1 VPGLKQPASASPGRG
16 HAVLVGAGILLSR
29 VFGLI
34 RQRALGHFLGLSDS
48 SDAFNAAFRIP
59 NFLQNLFGEG
69 VLSASFIPVYARLRA
84 QGRDADAERLARA
97 VFSLLALVVAG
108 IVLIGVLAAG
118 PLTSVIAP
126 GFDGEKRDLTIRMVR
141 LLFPGA
147 GFLALSAWCLGV
159 LNSHRRF
166 FLSYSAPVVWNLA
179 IILALFWPRASP
191 DAASAAV
198 AAAVGSVVGSALQFL
213 IQLPS
218 AIGLIRSGVRPVA
231 SSADGLRTVVRN
243 FGPAFVG
250 RGVAQV
256 SAFID
261 TLIGSL
267 LGQGAVAGL
276 ASAQTIYF
284 LPLSLFGMS
293 ISAAELPEFA
303 ADAGKGDEAAR
314 RIQARLVAGL
324 RQMAFYVAPAA
335 VALLACGGIITAA
348 LFETGRFTAEDSRYV
363 WAILIGPAI
372 GLLPATMARLYNS
385 CFYALHDT
393 RTPLKM
399 SLIRV
404 VTSTILG
411 YLAAL
416 KLPAMLGVELRY
428 GAVALTSVAGAAGW
442 LEFLLLRSRLES
454 RIGAARLP
462 AGSLARLLL
471 ASFAG
476 ALAALGADWLI
487 PVEQPVV
494 RALVALL
501 PFGLAYFAAARRLGL
516 EEVDTLIRRF
526 RPS

>member
-1 VPGLKQPASASPGRG
+1 M
-16 HAVLVGAGILLSR
+16 LVGAGILLSR
-29 VFGLI
+29 IFGLI

-48 SDAFNAAFRIP
+48 GDAFNAAFRIP

-84 QGRDADAERLARA
+84 EGRDGDAERLARA
-97 VFSLLALVVAG
+97 VFSLLAMVVAG

-118 PLTSVIAP
+118 PLTSIIAP
-126 GFDGEKRDLTIRMVR
+126 GFGGEKRELTTRMVR

-179 IILALFWPRASP
+179 IIVALFWPRS
-191 DAASAAV
+191 SSE
-198 AAAVGSVVGSALQFL
+198 AAAAAIAAAIGSVVGSALQFL
-213 IQLPS
+213 VQLPS
-218 AIGLIRSGVRPVA
+218 AIGLIRSGVRSTD
-231 SSADGLRTVVRN
+231 SSADGLATVVRN

-293 ISAAELPEFA
+293 ISAAELPELA
-303 ADAGKGDEAAR
+303 ADAGTGDEAAR

-324 RQMAFYVAPAA
+324 RQMAFYVAPSA
-335 VALLACGGIITAA
+335 VALLTCGGIITAA
-348 LFETGRFTAEDSRYV
+348 LFETGRFTAQDSRYV
-363 WAILIGPAI
+363 WAILLGPAV

-411 YLAAL
+411 YLAAVN
-416 KLPAMLGVELRY
+416 LPPMLGTDLRY

-442 LEFLLLRSRLES
+442 LEFLLLRNRLES
-454 RIGAARLP
+454 RIGSARLP
-462 AGSLARLLL
+462 AGSLGRLLL
-471 ASFAG
+471 ASSSG
-476 ALAALGADWLI
+476 AVAALSADWLI
-487 PVEQPVV
+487 PVQQPVV
-494 RALVALL
+494 RALVTLL
-501 PFGLAYFAAARRLGL
+501 PFGLAYFAVARKLGL
-516 EEVDTLIRRF
+516 EEAETLIRRF
-526 RPS
+526 RPG